1 MSGHKS
7 KWLRRLAQ
15 AGLVAGV
22 VLGLGATP
30 GCLCRSRTYVPHG
43 GVVVTRPVG
52 VRTVGVRPAVRVAPA
67 PAVRV
72 GAPAARP
79 VAAPAKRP

>member
-1 MSGHKS
+1 MSGNTSRS
-7 KWLRRLAQ
+7 KWLRRLAH

-22 VLGLGATP
+22 VIGLGATP
-30 GCLCRSRTYVPHG
+30 GCLCRSRTYVPAG

-52 VRTVGVRPAVRVAPA
+52 VRPVVRVAPA

-72 GAPAARP
+72 GVPVARP
-79 VAAPAKRP
+79 VAAPAAKRP

>member
-1 MSGHKS
+1 MNTKS

-30 GCLCRSRTYVPHG
+30 GCLCRSRTYVPAG

-52 VRTVGVRPAVRVAPA
+52 GVVVSRPAVRVAPA

-72 GAPAARP
+72 GAPVARP
-79 VAAPAKRP
+79 VGAPAKRP

>member
-1 MSGHKS
+1 MSGNAS
-7 KWLRRLAQ
+7 KKWIRRLAQ

-30 GCLCRSRTYVPHG
+30 GCLCRSRTYVPAG
-43 GVVVTRPVG
+43 GVVVTRPSG
-52 VRTVGVRPAVRVAPA
+52 VVVTRPAVRVGG

-72 GAPAARP
+72 GAPVARP
-79 VAAPAKRP
+79 VAAPAAKRP

>member
-1 MSGHKS
+1 MSGNSSK
-7 KWLRRLAQ
+7 KWLRRLAH

-30 GCLCRSRTYVPHG
+30 GCLCRSRTYVPAG

-52 VRTVGVRPAVRVAPA
+52 VRPVVRVGG

-72 GAPAARP
+72 GAPVARP
-79 VAAPAKRP
+79 VAAPAGKRP